1 MTERDL
7 AGTQLVVA
15 VTGGIAAFKSAAL
28 VSGLV
33 QSGAEVTRVKARFD
47 LAARP
52 LLPQHD
58 RATLVV
64 SCEVERVLPDIDAD
78 HGNCAVEFL

>member
-1 MTERDL
+1 VTKRLQFATEMMRAD
-7 AGTQLVVA
+7 ACFHADQARPQVG
-15 VTGGIAAFKSAAL
+15 
-28 VSGLV
+28 
-33 QSGAEVTRVKARFD
+33 KARFD

-58 RATLVV
+58 RAALLV

-78 HGNCAVEFL
+78 RGNCAVEFL

>member
-1 MTERDL
+1 MPIRQRYV
-7 AGTQLVVA
+7 G
-15 VTGGIAAFKSAAL
+15 
-28 VSGLV
+28 
-33 QSGAEVTRVKARFD
+33 KARFD

-52 LLPQHD
+52 LLPQYD